1 MLRRLEMD
9 NVALP
14 ELRQLK
20 QEHTYLEKLR
30 QQRTKVP
37 AMYMQIEE
45 LKAKYDATEEELQW
59 YKEENSTQ
67 RTLIED
73 QHRTIQLL

>member
-1 MLRRLEMD
+1 MD

-30 QQRTKVP
+30 QQRTKVA
-37 AMYMQIEE
+37 AMYM
-45 LKAKYDATEEELQW
+45 
-59 YKEENSTQ
+59 
-67 RTLIED
+67 
-73 QHRTIQLL
+73 

>member
-1 MLRRLEMD
+1 MDSKENEFGSFSKMLRKLEME

-30 QQRTKVP
+30 QQRSKVLIMP
-37 AMYMQIEE
+37 RRSKSSNPSTMQ
-45 LKAKYDATEEELQW
+45 
-59 YKEENSTQ
+59 
-67 RTLIED
+67 
-73 QHRTIQLL
+73 

>member
-30 QQRTKVP
+30 QQRTKVILLSSRLKNLRQS
-37 AMYMQIEE
+37 MMLLRQNLQIAER
-45 LKAKYDATEEELQW
+45 KMHHNA
-59 YKEENSTQ
+59 S
-67 RTLIED
+67 
-73 QHRTIQLL
+73 

>member
-1 MLRRLEMD
+1 ME

-30 QQRTKVP
+30 QQRSK
-37 AMYMQIEE
+37 IEE
-45 LKAKYDATEEELQW
+45 LKAKYDAVEEQLASCLD
-59 YKEENSTQ
+59 ENSGQ
-67 RTLIED
+67 KQLIDE
-73 QHRTIQLL
+73 QHRALQLL